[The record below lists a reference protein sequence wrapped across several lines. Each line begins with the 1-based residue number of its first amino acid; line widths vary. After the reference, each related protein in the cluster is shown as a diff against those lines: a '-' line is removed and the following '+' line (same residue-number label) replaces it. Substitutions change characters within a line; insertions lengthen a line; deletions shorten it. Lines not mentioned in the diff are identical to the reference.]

1 MADAEA
7 AALQALARHPAVKS
21 ITPQRK
27 VTRSIKAVDEE
38 GDGEERELHEVE
50 SEEEEFQGD
59 PCGDDYGVGGDCAR
73 YSRFIV
79 GRCDTSCGRLRNDSV
94 DVFEDR
100 KRQISYDLN
109 YG

>member
-1 MADAEA
+1 MDDLLHFHPQHGSEADAEA

-38 GDGEERELHEVE
+38 GDGEERDLHEVE
-50 SEEEEFQGD
+50 AEQEEEEFQGD

-73 YSRFIV
+73 YSKFIGV
-79 GRCDTSCGRLRNDSV
+79 FQIRRCGTR
-94 DVFEDR
+94 
-100 KRQISYDLN
+100 
-109 YG
+109 